1 MKLWSKGIV
10 SAVALCGL
18 CRCAVGPDYVAPTRE
33 LPASFAG
40 STPSMTADPTLPVW
54 WVSFND
60 GMLTNLVAEA
70 IEGNYSIDAAL
81 ARVNQSRALRQLSFY
96 DLVPTITTQG
106 GFTRSKDSTARIP
119 AVGSID
125 LTHEFYSASADAS
138 WEIDLFGRVRRQN
151 EQRRAEEQG
160 SQAALDD
167 ALRLVIADVATN
179 YFTLRGAQASLEV
192 ARENVRSQEETVALI
207 RAQAAGGVVSE
218 LDVARASTQLK
229 STQAIIP
236 PLESAIKV
244 AMHRLAVLTGRNPAE
259 LEPVLQVAAK
269 LPRYDGPVALG
280 DPAALLRRRPD
291 VRIAERA
298 LAAATAG
305 IGVAEGDYF
314 PKVTF
319 IGSLGFEA
327 STPSRFGEDG
337 TDMYLLSPR
346 ISWPALD
353 MGRVI
358 ARVHAAD
365 ARAQEALALYQQ
377 TVLAALEEVENS
389 LVRFAKERERRDLLK
404 EAALQSDKAT
414 ELARIRYKEGGADFL
429 TVLDAQRAQL
439 AAEAQLSESETQLA
453 INLVGIY
460 KALGGGWEG
469 AELSTKK

>member
-1 MKLWSKGIV
+1 
-10 SAVALCGL
+10 
-18 CRCAVGPDYVAPTRE
+18 
-33 LPASFAG
+33 
-40 STPSMTADPTLPVW
+40 MTADPTLPVW

-60 GMLTNLVAEA
+60 GALTNLVAEA
-70 IEGNYSIDAAL
+70 IEGNYTIDGAL
-81 ARVNQSRALRQLSFY
+81 ARVNQSRAVRQLSFY
-96 DLVPTITTQG
+96 DLLPTVTSQG
-106 GFTRSKDSTARIP
+106 GYTRAKDSTSRIP
-119 AVGSID
+119 APGPID
-125 LTHEFYSASADAS
+125 LTREFYSASADAS
-138 WEIDLFGRVRRQN
+138 WEIDLFGRVRRQH
-151 EQRRAEEQG
+151 EQRRAEEEG

-167 ALRLVIADVATN
+167 VLRLVISEVATN
-179 YFTLRGAQASLEV
+179 YFALRGAQASLGV
-192 ARENVRSQEETVALI
+192 ARENVSSQEETVALI
-207 RAQAAGGVVSE
+207 QAQAAGGVVSE

-236 PLESAIKV
+236 PLEIAIQV
-244 AMHRLAVLTGRNPAE
+244 AIHRLAVLTGRNPAA
-259 LEPVLQVAAK
+259 LESSLQVAAN

-291 VRIAERA
+291 VQVAERA

-305 IGVAEGDYF
+305 IGVAEGDFF

-327 STPSRFGEDG
+327 STPSTFGDKG
-337 TDMYLLSPR
+337 TDLYLLSPR

-365 ARAQEALALYQQ
+365 ARAQEQLALYQQ
-377 TVLAALEEVENS
+377 TVLLALEEVENS

-439 AAEAQLSESETQLA
+439 AAEGQLSESETQLA

-469 AELSTKK
+469 AELSRHEPGGTAH